1 MPVEIHVDLAPVSM
15 RAYTFPGLAPFT
27 IPTSRLG
34 WLTSDWPGVTLAR
47 LAKGLIGAIT
57 DSMMVHVVSVVVLAT
72 IPSTFSIR
80 GYKDRIVSSM
90 PSSSHSPTLFKEP
103 MCESPSSYSRLP
115 DGVYT

>member
-57 DSMMVHVVSVVVLAT
+57 DSMMVFGRQIQFYVQFYSGGLSVC
-72 IPSTFSIR
+72 F
-80 GYKDRIVSSM
+80 
-90 PSSSHSPTLFKEP
+90 
-103 MCESPSSYSRLP
+103 
-115 DGVYT
+115 